1 MSEGIRIALAACFFC
16 VISCFALAIHLATHS
31 RQNAELRRIA
41 DSIEN
46 VSHAIR
52 VQTKE
57 HYALVSNYA
66 DPEKWT
72 SRANNAKCVR
82 CGSEVEK

>member
-1 MSEGIRIALAACFFC
+1 MSEEIRIALAACFLC
-16 VISCFALAIHLATHS
+16 VISCFALAIHLATNS

-57 HYALVSNYA
+57 HYSLVSNYA

-72 SRANNAKCVR
+72 SRANNAKCAR
-82 CGSEVEK
+82 RGSEVEK